1 MSNTPRETIDI
12 KALRD
17 AALAPQIEQQ
27 ERNKQQREQRRI
39 DVGYDPQVEPEGQQN
54 TSQPGSG
61 T

>member
-27 ERNKQQREQRRI
+27 ERNRQQREQRRI
-39 DVGYDPQVEPEGQQN
+39 DVGYDPQVEGQQ
-54 TSQPGSG
+54 TTDQPGSN

>member
-17 AALAPQIEQQ
+17 AALTPQLQQQ
-27 ERNKQQREQRRI
+27 ERNRQQREQRRI
-39 DVGYDPQVEPEGQQN
+39 DVGYDPQEGDQQN
-54 TSQPGSG
+54 TDQSGSS

>member
-1 MSNTPRETIDI
+1 MSSTPRETIDI

-27 ERNKQQREQRRI
+27 ERSRQQREQRRI
-39 DVGYDPQVEPEGQQN
+39 DVGYDPQVEDQPN
-54 TSQPGSG
+54 TDQLGSS